1 MVLCAP
7 CIAQGFNIAGTILA
21 GSVGAIG
28 IKNSLKD
35 KKKKK
40 TAGIKKK
47 KTAIIKKKKT
57 ARIKKKG
64 TKKKIKKKA
73 KKKRKMK
80 GGSLNSERGSKLL
93 NIKRKQYEKD
103 CTLLYDLLKKKKIIP
118 DTSYGEIVNN
128 NKIKCYW
135 GNDKAC
141 NFCKDEYLK
150 NLKTDKKF
158 IMTPLVP
165 EEALPKKKQKTQKT
179 QKTQK
184 KSKRR
189 RNSVNESNE
198 LLIYAA
204 HMNSK
209 KTNSRSNSKKSTS
222 QSTKKSS
229 KKSTTQGSKKSTN
242 QGTRS
247 PLPLP
252 RGRKKNTSQVK
263 KNNQNNF
270 KWSKSIG
277 GSKRRN
283 H

>member
-28 IKNSLKD
+28 IKNSLKN

-40 TAGIKKK
+40 TAG
-47 KTAIIKKKKT
+47 IKKKKT

-80 GGSLNSERGSKLL
+80 GGSLNSERGSRLL

-103 CTLLYDLLKKKKIIP
+103 CTLLYDLLKKKKIRP

-150 NLKTDKKF
+150 KLKTDKKF

-198 LLIYAA
+198 LLIY
-204 HMNSK
+204 
-209 KTNSRSNSKKSTS
+209 
-222 QSTKKSS
+222 
-229 KKSTTQGSKKSTN
+229 
-242 QGTRS
+242 
-247 PLPLP
+247 
-252 RGRKKNTSQVK
+252 
-263 KNNQNNF
+263 
-270 KWSKSIG
+270 
-277 GSKRRN
+277 
-283 H
+283 